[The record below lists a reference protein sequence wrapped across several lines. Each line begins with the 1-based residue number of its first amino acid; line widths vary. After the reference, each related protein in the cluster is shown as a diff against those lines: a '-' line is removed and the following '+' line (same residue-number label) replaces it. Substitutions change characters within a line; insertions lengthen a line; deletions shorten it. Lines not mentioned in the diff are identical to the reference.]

1 MQTTDAYKK
10 IVDLIIMLEDEESK
24 YKNSFEDISTKIMLK
39 NILHKLHEIRY
50 LVKQHKSI

>member
-1 MQTTDAYKK
+1 
-10 IVDLIIMLEDEESK
+10 MLEDEESK